1 MNSFKDVSRSCYEM
15 KNYVRNDF
23 TDGVERFDGYDKFRE
38 TMLCV
43 TEDLSDDI
51 TAHIYDFIEE
61 NIEPLVFDTDIVF
74 AESEAVLE
82 ANDYNI
88 KTEDEFIKMASAF
101 YSVLWG
107 LEEEIDNFFMQII
120 KQEIENSNLSWEP
133 SNLFRKEVK

>member
-1 MNSFKDVSRSCYEM
+1 MNSFTDVSRSCYEM

-51 TAHIYDFIEE
+51 TANIFDFIEE

-88 KTEDEFIKMASAF
+88 KNEDEFIKMASAF